1 MGQFLDARSNIY
13 IQGNLRCLSAIFP
26 SRLLL
31 RGVGAA
37 VLFALVVYGAIQ
49 VAPNLSLLELDQLTV
64 ILGFI
69 LSLPFIWVCWVWL
82 LVAGGD
88 HQALTID
95 AAGLSV
101 ERIVFGKVWKTSTFR
116 MKEVRNLRF
125 AQTGFGP
132 AGTVFGLRFEHFGKK
147 HKIFQGMK
155 QTDADLLIE
164 RLKSLGI
171 NCRNRV

>member
-1 MGQFLDARSNIY
+1 MSQLLDARTNIH

-37 VLFALVVYGAIQ
+37 VLFAFVVYKVIQ
-49 VAPNLSLLELDQLTV
+49 VAPTISLRELDQLTV

-69 LSLPFIWVCWVWL
+69 LSLPFIWVCWIWL

-88 HQALTID
+88 HQTLTID

-132 AGTVFGLRFEHFGKK
+132 SGSVFGLRFEHFGKK

-164 RLKSLGI
+164 RLESLGI
-171 NCRNRV
+171 SCRNRD

>member
-1 MGQFLDARSNIY
+1 MADFLNARTNIS
-13 IQGNLRCLSAIFP
+13 IQDNVRCLDAIFP

-31 RGVGAA
+31 RGIGAA
-37 VLFALVVYGAIQ
+37 ALFLFVVYKAIDS
-49 VAPNLSLLELDQLTV
+49 APNISLSELDRLTV
-64 ILGFI
+64 AIGLIL
-69 LSLPFIWVCWVWL
+69 LLPVIWICWIWL

-88 HQALTID
+88 HETLKIN

-116 MKEVRNLRF
+116 MKDVKNLRF

-132 AGTVFGLRFEHFGKK
+132 YGSVFGLRFEHLGQK
-147 HKIFQGMK
+147 HKIFRGMK

-164 RLKSLGI
+164 RLKNLGI
-171 NCRNRV
+171 SCRNRD